1 MLTACCATGLCMA
14 TEELID
20 HTRQPLTS
28 HLHLLL
34 FGSTLLVYN
43 TPRILNRRKK
53 PSPDP
58 LKFKPWYLFLFVVGL
73 LITFIALYYMPLQLQ
88 VWSVVLGMF
97 AFAYF
102 LPVLPFE
109 SKRRIRD
116 WGWLK
121 IAVLAIVWT
130 TATAVLPILYMRKS
144 PLSYPFEI
152 VLRLLFIFALCVLFD
167 IRDMRK
173 DRQNNIATL
182 PNRVGI
188 HNSYGL
194 IRLSLL
200 LFVIV
205 SLLQFMRFPD
215 PGRLLGALLTAI
227 ITEIVAIYLRR
238 KPSDRAYAA
247 FADGVMLVYAIIV
260 LI

>member
-1 MLTACCATGLCMA
+1 MATEQLIHDAHPRLATGL
-14 TEELID
+14 
-20 HTRQPLTS
+20 
-28 HLHLLL
+28 HLLI

-43 TPRILNRRKK
+43 TPRLIKRRGVYPANPQK
-53 PSPDP
+53 
-58 LKFKPWYLFLFVVGL
+58 LRMWYRFFFGAGLLMTLVGL
-73 LITFIALYYMPLQLQ
+73 YRMPTHLQ
-88 VWSVVLGMF
+88 VCSVVLGCF

-109 SKRRIRD
+109 SRKRIRD

-121 IAVLAIVWT
+121 ITVLALVWT
-130 TATAVLPILYMRKS
+130 TATAILPVLYWGRS
-144 PLSYPFEI
+144 VVAYPYEI

-173 DRQNNIATL
+173 DLANNIATL
-182 PNRVGI
+182 PNKVGI
-188 HNSYGL
+188 DNSYGL

-205 SLLQFMRFPD
+205 SLIQYMRFPD
-215 PGRLLGALLTAI
+215 AARLAGALLTAI
-227 ITEIVAIYLRR
+227 ITEAVAIYLRR

-247 FADGVMLVYAIIV
+247 LADGVMLVYAVIVII
-260 LI
+260 